1 MIPFEIEFVSRKESP
16 MARKS
21 VIPKLSEVQKNILL
35 AITKRHNSPQQ
46 LVGRV
51 RVVLLASENQDNI
64 QIASQVGLCQETV
77 RTWRT
82 RWNAQQ
88 EKINAVEADGNEKA
102 LREFIAEVVLAD
114 DPYNGKRG
122 KYTPEQ
128 ITQLYAIV
136 CEHPEDS
143 GRPISHWSCRELA
156 EEMVKRGI
164 VERIPI
170 STVWDFLKSCRLET
184 SQSGRVVES
193 KNRRSGRVSEAK

>member
-184 SQSGRVVES
+184 AQSGRVVES